1 MVLPRLFYGFLDRFF
16 LLEPLVE
23 ISQQEM
29 GGKFLFGVICLEVD
43 RHVLRSEKQ
52 VTDVTERV
60 PLMLCQQ
67 DSSPTYPVVNIRI
80 SICPCLDIHRL
91 PVRCPG
97 RCRIINM
104 YLLK

>member
-43 RHVLRSEKQ
+43 RHVLRSEK
-52 VTDVTERV
+52 
-60 PLMLCQQ
+60 
-67 DSSPTYPVVNIRI
+67 
-80 SICPCLDIHRL
+80 
-91 PVRCPG
+91 
-97 RCRIINM
+97 
-104 YLLK
+104 